1 MKKILLLTD
10 NDKLLNRFK
19 LLVHKNE
26 LKFTMLYKFDYA
38 FSFNHKLFLE
48 KFKNVDWIKPVNVKK
63 DLDILI
69 TDYDMI
75 LSLHCKQV
83 FPDNLVNK
91 IKCINIHPGLNPHN
105 RGWFPQ
111 VFSIINSLPS
121 GATIHE
127 MDEQIDHGKVI
138 CQKQIKIEMWDT
150 SITAYDKILDAE
162 IDLLSENLEKIL
174 DENYET
180 TIKDEGNLNMKKD
193 FDNLCLID
201 LDNED
206 TFKNHINKLR
216 ALTHGD
222 YANAYFVDDFGNKV
236 YLKLE
241 LKKE

>member
-10 NDKLLNRFK
+10 NVELLNRFK

-26 LKFTMLYKFDYA
+26 LRFSILCKFDYA
-38 FSFNHKLFLE
+38 FSFNNKLFLE
-48 KFKNVDWIKPVNVKK
+48 KYKNVDWIKPVNVKK
-63 DLDILI
+63 DSNILI

-75 LSLHCKQV
+75 FSLHCKQL

-91 IKCINIHPGLNPHN
+91 IKCINIHPGLNPYN

-162 IDLLSENLEKIL
+162 IDLLLENLEKIING
-174 DENYET
+174 NYET

-193 FDNLCLID
+193 FENLCLID
-201 LDNED
+201 LDNKD

-216 ALTHGD
+216 ALTHGN
-222 YANAYFVDDFGNKV
+222 YANAYFFDDFGNKV